1 VGILVLGIV
10 AFALF
15 QMMDRTSLR
24 ALAQNDRAAH
34 SIFTALTKM
43 GRHSLAWRLAR
54 EESDMR
60 LALRY
65 PLLGSG
71 QWNWWQSGEF
81 RPWSLW
87 LLALGMYGLVGLL
100 ALGAILFLPVVS
112 AAWSSSDGNH
122 GESDIRQAL
131 AAVILMLAF
140 DNLLNGAMILPYL
153 LLMGGLTTR
162 SNSQPRKTPSPGL
175 RFPVPP
181 RLNGQLSTGF
191 RRFKKIGLRSAA
203 ACATFN
209 P

>member
-1 VGILVLGIV
+1 
-10 AFALF
+10 
-15 QMMDRTSLR
+15 
-24 ALAQNDRAAH
+24 
-34 SIFTALTKM
+34 
-43 GRHSLAWRLAR
+43 
-54 EESDMR
+54 MR

-153 LLMGGLTTR
+153 VLMGGLATKPSSR
-162 SNSQPRKTPSPGL
+162 ARLSNASSDCNR
-175 RFPVPP
+175 
-181 RLNGQLSTGF
+181 
-191 RRFKKIGLRSAA
+191 
-203 ACATFN
+203 
-209 P
+209 